1 MKTPGIL
8 QEQDGSFSMRRT
20 LAMVYSVCS
29 IACLVAAAVNGLM
42 AGVWAG
48 LAALAGVLVL
58 LGYTTVEEIKKAFL
72 DAKGGACGE
81 KH

>member
-20 LAMVYSVCS
+20 LALLYTVCS
-29 IACLVAAAVNGLM
+29 IVCLIVAAVNGLM

-48 LAALAGVLVL
+48 AAALAGVLVL

-72 DAKGGACGE
+72 AAKGGACGE
-81 KH
+81 KN